1 MFTGIVEDLGE
12 VLSCE
17 QEGDIYRLAVRA
29 KKAPADLEV
38 GGSVAVNGCCLTA
51 TRREGQI
58 LRFDLARET
67 VARTRFDK
75 RLRPGAMVN
84 LERPLRLSSRLDGH
98 FVQGHVDGV
107 ATVSS
112 IRDTGSSSEITFELP
127 SDLARYCVEKGS
139 IALDGVSLTC
149 AQVAGSKVKIAVIPH
164 TLEVTT
170 LGRLKV
176 HDLVNVEVDMIAKY
190 VEKLL
195 PK

>member
-1 MFTGIVEDLGE
+1 MFTGIVEDVGE

-17 QEGDIYRLAVRA
+17 SEGDIYRLAIRPGR
-29 KKAPADLEV
+29 KPGDLEV

-51 TRREGQI
+51 TRLEGDV
-58 LRFDLARET
+58 LSFDLARET
-67 VARTRFDK
+67 VMRTRFDK
-75 RLRPGAMVN
+75 RLRPGALVN
-84 LERPLRLSSRLDGH
+84 LERPLRLSGRLDGH

-107 ATVSS
+107 ATVAS
-112 IRDTGSSSEITFELP
+112 IRDTGSASEMTFELP
-127 SDLARYCVEKGS
+127 EDLARYCVEKGS
-139 IALDGVSLTC
+139 IAIEGVSLTC
-149 AQVAGSKVKIAVIPH
+149 AQVAGPRVKVAVIPH

-195 PK
+195 AK

>member
-17 QEGDIYRLAVRA
+17 PEGDIYRLVVRA
-29 KKAPADLEV
+29 KRAPGDLEV

-51 TRREGQI
+51 TKMEGDI

-67 VARTRFDK
+67 VARTRFDQ
-75 RLRPGAMVN
+75 RLRPGTVVN

-107 ATVSS
+107 ATVAS
-112 IRDTGSSSEITFELP
+112 IRNTGASSEIAFELP
-127 SDLARYCVEKGS
+127 SDLVRYCVEKGS
-139 IALDGVSLTC
+139 IAIDGISLTC
-149 AQVAGSKVKIAVIPH
+149 AQVSGPRVTVAVIPH

-170 LGRLKV
+170 LGRQKV

>member
-1 MFTGIVEDLGE
+1 MFTGIVEEIGE
-12 VLSCE
+12 VVSCE
-17 QEGDIYRLAVRA
+17 PEGDVYRLVIRA
-29 KKAPADLEV
+29 AMAPRDLAP

-51 TRREGQI
+51 TKVEGHT

-67 VARTRFDK
+67 VSRTRFDK
-75 RLRPGAMVN
+75 RLRAGASVN

-107 ATVSS
+107 GTVESV
-112 IRDTGSSSEITFELP
+112 RETGSASEITFEIP
-127 SDLARYCVEKGS
+127 SNLSRYCVEKGS
-139 IALDGVSLTC
+139 IAIDGVSLTC
-149 AQVAGSKVKIAVIPH
+149 AQVSGSRVSVAVIPH
-164 TLEVTT
+164 TLEITT
-170 LGRLKV
+170 LGRLKG

>member
-1 MFTGIVEDLGE
+1 MFTGIVEGMGE

-17 QEGDIYRLAVRA
+17 PEGDIYRLAIRPHQ
-29 KKAPADLEV
+29 APEDLGV

-51 TRREGQI
+51 TKMEGGV
-58 LRFDLARET
+58 LSFDLARET

-75 RLRPGAMVN
+75 RLRPGALVN

-107 ATVSS
+107 ATVAAL
-112 IRDTGSSSEITFELP
+112 RETGSSSEITFELP
-127 SDLARYCVEKGS
+127 ADLVRYCVEKGS
-139 IALDGVSLTC
+139 IAVEGVSLTC
-149 AQVAGSKVKIAVIPH
+149 AQVSGTRVKVAVIPH

-190 VEKLL
+190 VEKLF

>member
-29 KKAPADLEV
+29 KKTPGDLEV

-51 TRREGQI
+51 TRMEGQI